1 MSMDE
6 NDITRLEKLVHL
18 KEKGI
23 LTEEEFQ
30 EQKALILYPQQ
41 NLTSETTQHKGERRT
56 YKKEG
61 EPENNFPQEIENLKK
76 RLDIVEKFKNE
87 FIHGDLSE
95 DILGFS
101 KRIEQLENKYNKLNI
116 SMWVFAILLALY
128 SFRRYF

>member
-6 NDITRLEKLVHL
+6 NDITRLEKLIHL

-41 NLTSETTQHKGERRT
+41 SFTSETTQNKEERWT
-56 YKKEG
+56 HKKEG

-87 FIHGDLSE
+87 FIHRDLSG
-95 DILGFS
+95 DILGYR
-101 KRIEQLENKYNKLNI
+101 KRLEQLENKYNNWTI
-116 SMWVFAILLALY
+116 WMWVLGILLFLY
-128 SFRRYF
+128 SIRRYF

>member
-87 FIHGDLSE
+87 FIHRDLSG
-95 DILGFS
+95 DILGYR
-101 KRIEQLENKYNKLNI
+101 KRLEQLENKYNNWTI
-116 SMWVFAILLALY
+116 WIWVLGILLFLY
-128 SFRRYF
+128 SIRRYF

>member
-56 YKKEG
+56 YKKRESLRII
-61 EPENNFPQEIENLKK
+61 FLRKLKILK

-95 DILGFS
+95 DILWYS